1 MHMRKS
7 LAVLIVLVLSLV
19 LIILSTALASAVLMN
34 SAPSLSVITNAP
46 SVVPVAGPLAPALEL
61 LPASFQPVLMKII
74 VWIGSFGLVLAPFS
88 VWIQMR
94 LTDLLN
100 TAAASQAVDDD
111 LWLRNLFTHPAY
123 RFVATLLRF
132 AHVRLPTIADL
143 ERALQ
148 LQSEAV
154 KKPL

>member
-61 LPASFQPVLMKII
+61 LPASFQPVLM
-74 VWIGSFGLVLAPFS
+74 IGSFGLVLAPFS